1 MNDIVNN
8 NDFLHIF
15 HNKEKKDFDFIVRQ
29 ILYTKNSL
37 WIIQQYNYNEPS
49 EKLINI
55 LNNNINEMLST
66 FKISDIIKYIVEN
79 LNIMHHRFK
88 NINKIITETTFLK
101 LFFQNIKEDIL
112 KKIVKTI
119 IYKNKHYDE
128 IINSLNNI
136 YNIIRTSTVFDPL
149 INEINKYTIKYISK
163 TNILGSYKIYQNN
176 NNIFKKLFNSNLDCI
191 NLIVN
196 NIIDYINNNQSIY
209 IDLEIILIG
218 FHHYNQSLLKHIQT
232 YLLNLNKT
240 IKEYN
245 VNDGELLKN
254 IFFHFNYIHHLQY
267 LKKDINYSLIIKTN
281 MNNIIH
287 NDEILKYLIF
297 GLSKIIMIIINSEY
311 NISINIIYNIVSYLK
326 YINNIDVTLQ
336 YFYESLQIRVKYY
349 LVNNINY
356 NSILIIENKFIE
368 YLELVNY
375 SKLQVF
381 NDIQNC
387 LTSLKTSIEF
397 KQIMNHIDESIF
409 ISKKLN
415 VELHN
420 INIPEIFIKNVNLIK
435 KQYLKKYNFD
445 NRKLELSY
453 KDSIVKLSINNI
465 TITGSLLPMS
475 ILYYYGSTDCTV
487 SLRDSR
493 DNPLSDSTGKGYE
506 GLYNPLFRFSFGN
519 CTNIDIFDI
528 MFNNQNEELMNSSLN
543 ILKNNNLIINNK
555 IIIPTKNIILNE
567 NLIDYNKIIEK
578 VNYDRNIIT
587 KCYIMKTAKI
597 LKKNIT
603 KEELYNFT
611 KKSLKYFDLDYELF
625 DNMLN
630 NCVEKELLNINSS
643 GLLEYI

>member
-37 WIIQQYNYNEPS
+37 WIIQQYNYNEPC
-49 EKLINI
+49 ENFINI

-66 FKISDIIKYIVEN
+66 FKISDIIKYIIEN

-176 NNIFKKLFNSNLDCI
+176 NNIFKKLFNCNLDCI

-196 NIIDYINNNQSIY
+196 NIIDYIKNNQSIY
-209 IDLEIILIG
+209 IDLEILLIG
-218 FHHYNQSLLKHIQT
+218 FHHYNQSLLKHIQIN
-232 YLLNLNKT
+232 LLNLNKN

-254 IFFHFNYIHHLQY
+254 IFFHFNYINHLQY
-267 LKKDINYSLIIKTN
+267 FKKDINYPLIIKTN

-287 NDEILKYLIF
+287 NDEILKYFIF

-311 NISINIIYNIVSYLK
+311 NISINIIYNIISYLK

-336 YFYESLQIRVKYY
+336 YYYESLQIRVKYY

-356 NSILIIENKFIE
+356 NTILIIENKFIE

-375 SKLQVF
+375 SKLQIF

-387 LTSLKTSIEF
+387 LISLKTSIEF
-397 KQIMNHIDESIF
+397 KQIMNHIDESII

-420 INIPEIFIKNVNLIK
+420 INIPEIFIKNVDVIK

-475 ILYYYGSTDCTV
+475 ILYYYGS
-487 SLRDSR
+487 
-493 DNPLSDSTGKGYE
+493 
-506 GLYNPLFRFSFGN
+506 YN
-519 CTNIDIFDI
+519 NIDNHTIIPRQLKYEDEYEDDVKDTRKYIYISPTQDIFNI

-567 NLIDYNKIIEK
+567 NFVDYNKIIEK

-625 DNMLN
+625 DNILN

-643 GLLEYI
+643 GLFEYI